1 MKGHRDL
8 ITSRTSPMTRRLL
21 ETITLINPVIPETVW
36 VGPIQSSSFTF
47 DSAFNAAISPVKDI
61 IGGSVRKQLHNILV

>member
-1 MKGHRDL
+1 MKGHADL
-8 ITSRTSPMTRRLL
+8 ITSGTSPVTRRLL
-21 ETITLINPVIPETVW
+21 ETMILINLVISETVW
-36 VGPIQSSSFTF
+36 AGPIQSSSFTF